1 MDTNVSKLWDTVE
14 DRGVCHAAVHLA
26 ANSRTR
32 LSNQTTKHEK
42 LLNSDAALSVLYI
55 LTH

>member
-26 ANSRTR
+26 ANSWTR
-32 LSNQTTKHEK
+32 LSNQTTKQEK
-42 LLNSDAALSVLYI
+42 LLNPEAVLSVLYI
-55 LTH
+55 LAQ